1 MVQAGQSVQAH
12 PCSHHQ
18 PCPFCLLMEAP
29 RAPVKEG
36 LAHSCRKGG
45 QRAAWSF
52 SFLWGQPQLFQQHH
66 SFPGTANTHPAMA
79 RGGPG
84 GLAIQPDGHSFSHS
98 FLLDQLGLGDS
109 QLALNSTFPFAHLC
123 LLLSQGWV
131 PNDHLTLPF
140 QQLLLEN
147 ST

>member
-1 MVQAGQSVQAH
+1 MFPPPAMPLLLTDRSSQG
-12 PCSHHQ
+12 PHQ
-18 PCPFCLLMEAP
+18 RGTGSQLQD
-29 RAPVKEG
+29 
-36 LAHSCRKGG
+36 CRKGG
-45 QRAAWSF
+45 QQAAWSF
-52 SFLWGQPQLFQQHH
+52 SFLLGQPQLFQQHH
-66 SFPGTANTHPAMA
+66 SFPGTANTHPAMV

-84 GLAIQPDGHSFSHS
+84 GLAIQPDGHSFSYS

-109 QLALNSTFPFAHLC
+109 QQAVNSAFPFAHLC
-123 LLLSQGWV
+123 LLLSQGRV